1 MNEGTE
7 NNLEVMQMM
16 KRISVMAMLAA
27 ILLLALLTVALAA
40 SPINK
45 DDTTRASGWRGR
57 LRSWSTMRTSR

>member
-27 ILLLALLTVALAA
+27 ILLLALSTVTLAA

-45 DDTTRASGWRGR
+45 DGYYKGIR
-57 LRSWSTMRTSR
+57 LAGKAPDS